1 MKYPIKYMPMHIVED
16 NKIKAYVVVKCYVLD
31 SYYIQEVNGEK
42 RVSYKVVPFYDSQLN
57 KQDIVYINDQC
68 INYTGTRY
76 VFDDE
81 AEAFRFTRALNRTR
95 IIDYDDKVIRKY
107 ENIAFHLLHNE
118 NDKIIDFN
126 IARQRLRKRED
137 YE

>member
-16 NKIKAYVVVKCYVLD
+16 NIIKAYVVVKCYVLD
-31 SYYIQEVNGEK
+31 SCYVQEVNGDK
-42 RVSYKVVPFYDSQLN
+42 RVSYKVVPFYDSELH
-57 KQDIVYINDQC
+57 KQDIVYINGKC
-68 INYTGTRY
+68 INYTSTRY

-81 AEAFRFTRALNRTR
+81 AEAFRYTRALNRTL
-95 IIDYDDKVIRKY
+95 IVNFDDKTIRKY
-107 ENIAFHLLHNE
+107 ENEAFYLLHNE

-126 IARQRLRKRED
+126 IAKKRLRKREA

>member
-16 NKIKAYVVVKCYVLD
+16 NIIKAYVVVECYVLD
-31 SYYIQEVNGEK
+31 SYYVQEVNGDK
-42 RVSYKVVPFYDSQLN
+42 RVSYKVVPLYDSQLH
-57 KQDIVYINDQC
+57 KQDIVYINGQC
-68 INYTGTRY
+68 INYTSARY

-81 AEAFRFTRALNRTR
+81 EEAFRYTRALNRIR
-95 IIDYDDKVIRKY
+95 IINYDDKEIRKY
-107 ENIAFHLLHNE
+107 ESIAFHLLHNE
-118 NDKIIDFN
+118 NNKIIDFN